1 MSLRGGHLLF
11 PTTPAPHATLSR
23 CFFGSEEQRGL
34 LIRVAIVSPNSALRI
49 GLREMLADLPEISV
63 IGESVSL
70 ENINETETEVVVL
83 ASVSVASLLDG
94 KKDYA
99 ILILTDDIESVRTLL
114 NSNVRTW
121 GVLSADATEDELVA
135 AVRAVGEGL
144 WVGAPGL
151 VEGLMRSHRVGES
164 SSEESLIDPL
174 TAREKEVLQLMAQG
188 LANKQIAL
196 SLGIS
201 EHTVKFHLSSL
212 YAKLGISSRTEA
224 VKRGI
229 ELGLISL

>member
-1 MSLRGGHLLF
+1 
-11 PTTPAPHATLSR
+11 
-23 CFFGSEEQRGL
+23 
-34 LIRVAIVSPNSALRI
+34 LIRVTIVSPNSALRI
-49 GLREMLADLPEISV
+49 GLRELLSRQPDIKVVGETVDL
-63 IGESVSL
+63 ESV
-70 ENINETETEVVVL
+70 NEMETEVLVL
-83 ASVSVASLLDG
+83 ASVSSARLLES
-94 KKDYA
+94 KSTFA
-99 ILILTDDIESVRTLL
+99 ILFLTDNIESVRGVL
-114 NSNVRTW
+114 NSNARAW
-121 GVLSADATEDELVA
+121 GVLSPDATEDELVA

-151 VEGLMRSHRVGES
+151 VQSLIRLPGRRES
-164 SSEESLIDPL
+164 SDEESLIEPL
-174 TAREKEVLQLMAQG
+174 TAREMEVIQLMAQG

>member
-1 MSLRGGHLLF
+1 MIHV
-11 PTTPAPHATLSR
+11 T
-23 CFFGSEEQRGL
+23 
-34 LIRVAIVSPNSALRI
+34 IVSPNPALRI
-49 GLREMLADLPEISV
+49 GLRELLGGQPDIQIVGETVDL
-63 IGESVSL
+63 ESV
-70 ENINETETEVVVL
+70 NEIETEVVVL
-83 ASVSVASLLDG
+83 ASVSSAHVFENKTSF
-94 KKDYA
+94 A
-99 ILILTDDIESVRTLL
+99 ILFLTDDVESLRGVL
-114 NSNVRTW
+114 NSNMRAW
-121 GVLSADATEDELVA
+121 GVLSADAAEDELVA

-144 WVGAPGL
+144 WVGAPSL
-151 VEGLMRSHRVGES
+151 VQSLIRLNGRRGS
-164 SSEESLIDPL
+164 SSDESMVEPL
-174 TAREKEVLQLMAQG
+174 TAREMEVIQLMASG

>member
-1 MSLRGGHLLF
+1 
-11 PTTPAPHATLSR
+11 
-23 CFFGSEEQRGL
+23 
-34 LIRVAIVSPNSALRI
+34 LRI
-49 GLREMLADLPEISV
+49 GLRELLGRQPDIKVVGETVDL
-63 IGESVSL
+63 ESV
-70 ENINETETEVVVL
+70 NETETEVFVL
-83 ASVSVASLLDG
+83 ASVSSARWLESKSTFAVLF
-94 KKDYA
+94 
-99 ILILTDDIESVRTLL
+99 LTDDVESVRRML
-114 NSNVRTW
+114 NSNLRAW
-121 GVLSADATEDELVA
+121 GVLSTDATEDELVA

-151 VEGLMRSHRVGES
+151 VEDLIRLPGRRES
-164 SSEESLIDPL
+164 SSEDSLLEPL
-174 TAREKEVLQLMAQG
+174 TAREMEVIQLMAQG

-196 SLGIS
+196 ALGIS

>member
-1 MSLRGGHLLF
+1 
-11 PTTPAPHATLSR
+11 
-23 CFFGSEEQRGL
+23 
-34 LIRVAIVSPNSALRI
+34 LIRVTIVSPNSALRI
-49 GLREMLADLPEISV
+49 GLRELLSRQSDFKVVGETVDL
-63 IGESVSL
+63 ESV
-70 ENINETETEVVVL
+70 NETETEVVVL
-83 ASVSVASLLDG
+83 ASVSSVRLLES
-94 KKDYA
+94 KSTFA
-99 ILILTDDIESVRTLL
+99 VLFLTDDVQSIRSVL
-114 NSNVRTW
+114 NSNTRAW
-121 GVLSADATEDELVA
+121 GLLSPDATEDELVA

-151 VEGLMRSHRVGES
+151 VQSLIRLTGRRES
-164 SSEESLIDPL
+164 LGEESLIEPL
-174 TAREKEVLQLMAQG
+174 TAREKEVIQLMAQG

-196 SLGIS
+196 ALSIS